1 MDSTNSSFDS
11 DIFIVESILKK
22 KTSKNKIFYLVK
34 WEGYDVSEST
44 WEPESNLL
52 EKDVQKLIKQYENKR
67 KCDNND
73 LNDNVI
79 KSVNF
84 TS

>member
-79 KSVNF
+79 KSVNL

>member
-79 KSVNF
+79 KSVNL
-84 TS
+84 TC

>member
-1 MDSTNSSFDS
+1 VDSTNSSFDS

-52 EKDVQKLIKQYENKR
+52 EKDVQKLIKQYENKK

-73 LNDNVI
+73 LNDSVI
-79 KSVNF
+79 KSVNLPF
-84 TS
+84 